1 MSECRI
7 LAGPR
12 QSACAD
18 LTWADANFGAGS
30 VEGANEARGFPHRP
44 N

>member
-1 MSECRI
+1 MSEFRT

-18 LTWADANFGAGS
+18 LTWADANFVAGGGGR
-30 VEGANEARGFPHRP
+30 E
-44 N
+44 